1 MSIKWL
7 SAYCLLINVLIFAW
21 YGVQFDTASGIL
33 SFRVAQVQLYTDVA
47 PIILAAEVAS
57 DQLTKH

>member
-7 SAYCLLINVLIFAW
+7 SAYCLLVNLLIFAW
-21 YGVQFDTASGIL
+21 YSVQFDTTSGML
-33 SFRVAQVQLYTDVA
+33 SFSVTKVQLHTDVA
-47 PIILAAEVAS
+47 PIILAAEVVS